1 VTPDANQD
9 FYCTIGRN
17 SCSDGKGPLQLDPI
31 HNFMDYSGDVCLFE
45 FTGGQTERMNTQ
57 WALCREWR

>member
-17 SCSDGKGPLQLDPI
+17 SRSDGNGPRVTPNSFSAVTAQ
-31 HNFMDYSGDVCLFE
+31 
-45 FTGGQTERMNTQ
+45 QTKF
-57 WALCREWR
+57 